1 MTISNIFSAG
11 ELYYKTI
18 AQSLTVNESIILTNG
33 TASNQVLQLQS
44 MIISNVDGIDSA
56 DVTVILYKNG
66 TGYKLVNNTPVFP
79 KSSLV
84 VISKDNQVYLEEGD
98 HLSVIASADND
109 LQAICSYQEIS

>member
-1 MTISNIFSAG
+1 MAIPNIFSPG

-33 TASNQVLQLQS
+33 PASNQVLQLQS
-44 MIISNVDGIDSA
+44 MIISNVDGTDSA

-66 TGYKLVNNTPVFP
+66 TGYKIVNNTPVFP

-84 VISKDNQVYLEEGD
+84 VVSKDNQVYLEEGD
-98 HLSVIASADND
+98 HFSVIASADND